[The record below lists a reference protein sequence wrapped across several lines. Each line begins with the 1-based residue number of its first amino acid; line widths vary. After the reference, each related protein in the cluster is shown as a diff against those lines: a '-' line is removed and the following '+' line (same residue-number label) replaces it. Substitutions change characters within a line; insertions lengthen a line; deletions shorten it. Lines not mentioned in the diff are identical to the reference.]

1 MDIPNKETKIE
12 PTVIEVPKGMNYV
25 VKEVE
30 IPRIL
35 IGIPILSWTHE
46 FAESFLSFWTS
57 LMTYQH
63 KGRKFHVGYRFM
75 HRRPVH
81 MAEEELAQFA
91 VDTGCT
97 HLLLMDDDIYDVTPE
112 DLLKL
117 LDADKDVI
125 SGIMFASGFPYAMCA
140 FRRYNAETKVADQ
153 PILKGPCR
161 LYEIPPEQRVGA
173 QPVDLVP
180 FCFTLIKTSVFKK
193 VEKPWFTCN
202 TQAPTDSWF
211 MDSVMAKGIQPY
223 AHFDVWLN
231 HRGVTKEN
239 QALMVQMGMIKAQ
252 KGQGTIVA
260 LTPEEMQRH
269 EVFMRV
275 KLEEAEKKIKEDVKS
290 KLKMFEVSKDT
301 PITKEIVPQ
310 NGKTVGMPT
319 PPVLSGVREAST
331 P

>member
-1 MDIPNKETKIE
+1 MEAVTAKAE

-30 IPRIL
+30 TPKIL
-35 IGIPILSWTHE
+35 IGVPILAWTHE
-46 FAESFLSFWTS
+46 FAESFLSFWTG

-75 HRRPVH
+75 YRRPVH

-91 VDTGCT
+91 LDAGCT

-117 LDADKDVI
+117 LDADKEVI
-125 SGIMFASGFPYAMCA
+125 SGIMFASGFPHAMCA
-140 FRRYNAETKVADQ
+140 FRRYDAETKVADQ

-161 LYEIPPEQRVGA
+161 LYEVPPEQRVGV
-173 QPVDLVP
+173 QPIDLVP
-180 FCFTLIKTSVFKK
+180 FCFTLIKTEVFKK
-193 VEKPWFTCN
+193 VGKPWFTCN

-211 MDSVMAKGIQPY
+211 MDAVMAAGIKPY

-231 HRGVTKEN
+231 HRGVTRDN
-239 QALMVQMGMIKAQ
+239 QPLWVQMGMQKAQ
-252 KGQGTIVA
+252 KAGGASVIA
-260 LTPEEMQRH
+260 LTPEDMQRH

-275 KLEEAEKKIKEDVKS
+275 KLEEAEKKIKEEAKTKFKV
-290 KLKMFEVSKDT
+290 FEVSKEL
-301 PITKEIVPQ
+301 PIAKEIIPQ
-310 NGKTVGMPT
+310 DGKTVDLPQPQVTGKVTT
-319 PPVLSGVREAST
+319 P
-331 P
+331 